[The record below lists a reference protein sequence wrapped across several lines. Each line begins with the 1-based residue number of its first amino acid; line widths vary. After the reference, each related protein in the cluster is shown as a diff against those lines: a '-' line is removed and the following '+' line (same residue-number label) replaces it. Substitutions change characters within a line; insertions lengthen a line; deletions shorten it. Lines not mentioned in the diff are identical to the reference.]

1 MDALNYGVDMLD
13 GGESGSD
20 LENEHESKCC
30 EICSQY
36 TMDGANSTQ
45 LKCGHRFHTGCMI
58 DAYKKQQNTKVK
70 QCQYCRTGFKYL
82 PYVGGT
88 PVKGLH
94 DPLQVTAFMEQ
105 YKMVNPDWSAL
116 IPDRSEL
123 YVIGGKYRYKKGLYR
138 SSTSKMV
145 NIMLGDEGVVR
156 TTKSNVLM
164 IDAETSAATA
174 EGDEAATSN
183 APSAS

>member
-13 GGESGSD
+13 GSDSGSD
-20 LENEHESKCC
+20 VEHDCESKCC

-36 TMDGANSTQ
+36 TMDDTNSTL

-82 PYVGGT
+82 PYVGGA

-123 YVIGGKYRYKKGLYR
+123 YVIGGKYRYKKGVYR

-145 NIMLGDEGVVR
+145 SITLGDEGVVR
-156 TTKSNVLM
+156 TTKTNVLL
-164 IDAETSAATA
+164 IDAEASAAA
-174 EGDEAATSN
+174 ESEEAAAAS